1 MMQEVDEEEE
11 EQQDIDM
18 AADSDPESEV
28 FEITDFTTAS
38 DWERFV
44 SRVEEVLNEWKLI
57 GNSSGNL
64 TPEKGEY
71 TSGTWEEKSQDI
83 HFADFKFY
91 ITHYFLKQECE
102 KDNGKDK
109 LEEDTFPL
117 AMQDLLCMNNDFPP
131 RAHCLVRWY
140 GIREFV
146 VINPGTN
153 CEAIISESKCNLLL
167 SSISI
172 SLTNSGC
179 QVPMFVQIQQKW
191 RRVYA
196 GECQGPG
203 VRTDFEM
210 VHLRRVPSQYNH
222 LSGLLDIFKSKI
234 GCTLSPLPPINIA
247 IRFTYILQDWQQYSW
262 PQQPPDFDT
271 LLGGEVGGVEF
282 GKLPFGACEEPISE
296 LHLATTWPHLTE
308 GIVVDNDV
316 YSDLDPLQAPHWS
329 VRVRTAENPQC
340 LLGDVLTEFFRLCC
354 RKESTEEIL
363 GRGLAEEVKEN
374 SDISSALSKLTE
386 PAATVPISKLSVSNM
401 VHSARKHI
409 RRHRRIDESPLNTDY
424 LFPDAA
430 VEKSSENRKSKTAQS
445 NNCGKAEQNKNSHDN
460 LFLQLKSAPSD
471 SLTYRLALCACL
483 VNYNHGGLRAVAHLW
498 QEFVL
503 ELRYRWEN
511 NYLIYGLAGGPPDLR
526 CCLLHQKLQMLN
538 CCIERKRARD
548 EARKVLEGSK
558 ERERKVSGG
567 CQNGRPVPESAGSPI
582 TASTSTREVS
592 PGKSWDSWSDS
603 EDEFFECLSDQGEI
617 ETTHPEVEKHGS
629 KSKAEGRLHPYN
641 NMTLLN
647 STEPLYVPV
656 TQEPAPMTEDLLEEQ
671 SEVLAKLGTSAEGTH
686 LRARMQSACLLSDME
701 SFKAANPGCV
711 LEDFVRW
718 YSPRDYV
725 EEEVIDKK
733 GNTVVKGELSAR
745 MKIPGNMW
753 VETWETA
760 RVTPARRQRRLFDDT
775 KEAEKV
781 LHYLAV
787 QKPADLT
794 CHLLPCILHAA
805 ILKLNEEESAED
817 IPSVKKNIQQS
828 TCQASKLLHPLNH
841 DYKKLEDFINQLMAM
856 ETVITRARSL
866 KAKFAICEGAKGED
880 TEELEKFV
888 SSLLEEPEVVV
899 IGAGQGPAGSIIHRL
914 FVNAQRLADFTSDE
928 AAHLAPLDE
937 DFGLDR
943 KPTGGSNKM
952 SDFPSPAGREILLR
966 TCVPRPAPYSK
977 ALPQRL
983 FCVLMNEEF
992 RLAGA
997 FSSDTSFF

>member
-1 MMQEVDEEEE
+1 
-11 EQQDIDM
+11 M
-18 AADSDPESEV
+18 AADNDPETEV

-38 DWERFV
+38 EWERFV
-44 SRVEEVLNEWKLI
+44 SRVEEVLNDWKLI
-57 GNSSGNL
+57 GNSAGRS
-64 TPEKGEY
+64 PPDKGGY
-71 TSGTWEEKSQDI
+71 TTGTWLEKSQDI
-83 HFADFKFY
+83 NFADFKFY
-91 ITHYFLKQECE
+91 ISHFTLKQESENDNE
-102 KDNGKDK
+102 KNT
-109 LEEDTFPL
+109 LEEDAFPS

-140 GIREFV
+140 GIQEFV
-146 VINPGTN
+146 VIAPGTN

-172 SLTNSGC
+172 ALANSGC

-191 RRVYA
+191 RRMYA
-196 GECQGPG
+196 GECQGLG

-210 VHLRRVPSQYNH
+210 VHLRKVPSQYNH

-234 GCTLSPLPPINIA
+234 GCNLSPPPPINIA
-247 IRFTYILQDWQQYSW
+247 IRFTYILQDWQQHSW

-340 LLGDVLTEFFRLCC
+340 LLGDFLSEFFKLCC
-354 RKESTEEIL
+354 KKESTEEFL
-363 GRGLAEEVKEN
+363 GRGLVEEEGQEN
-374 SDISSALSKLTE
+374 TDISSALSRLTE
-386 PAATVPISKLSVSNM
+386 PTATVPISKLSVSNM

-409 RRHRRIDESPLNTDY
+409 RRHRRVAESPLNNDVLNSVLLC

-430 VEKSSENRKSKTAQS
+430 VEKSSDNSKNKPAQS
-445 NNCGKAEQNKNSHDN
+445 NACGKTEQDKNSDYN
-460 LFLQLKSAPSD
+460 IYLQLKSAPID
-471 SLTYRLALCACL
+471 SLTYRLALCVCL
-483 VNYNHGGLRAVAHLW
+483 INYNHGGLRAVAHLW

-511 NYLIYGLAGGPPDLR
+511 NHLIYGLAAGPPDLR

-548 EARKVLEGSK
+548 EARRAQEGSK
-558 ERERKVSGG
+558 ERERRSS
-567 CQNGRPVPESAGSPI
+567 QNGRPTSDSTAPSASMK
-582 TASTSTREVS
+582 EVS
-592 PGKSWDSWSDS
+592 SGKSWDSWSDS
-603 EDEFFECLSDQGEI
+603 EDEFFECVSDQGET
-617 ETTHPEVEKHGS
+617 EFSHTEGEKDGS
-629 KSKAEGRLHPYN
+629 KNKAEGRLHPYN
-641 NMTLLN
+641 NTTLLK
-647 STEPLYVPV
+647 STEPLYVPI

-671 SEVLAKLGTSAEGTH
+671 SEVLAKLGTSAEGSH

-725 EEEVIDKK
+725 EEQVEDDS
-733 GNTVVKGELSAR
+733 GNKVLKGELSAR

-753 VETWETA
+753 VEAWETA

-787 QKPADLT
+787 LKPADVT
-794 CHLLPCILHAA
+794 RHLLPCILHSA
-805 ILKLNEEESAED
+805 ILKLKEEESVED
-817 IPSVKKNIQQS
+817 IPSVRKNIRQS
-828 TCQASKLLHPLNH
+828 TSQASKLLHPPNY
-841 DYKKLEDFINQLMAM
+841 DYKKIEDFINQLIAM

-866 KAKFAICEGAKGED
+866 KAKFSICEGEKGED

-888 SSLLEEPEVVV
+888 SSLLEEPEVEV
-899 IGAGQGPAGSIIHRL
+899 IGAGQGPAGSIIHKM
-914 FVNAQRLADFTSDE
+914 FINAQRLADFTSDE
-928 AAHLAPLDE
+928 AALLSALEE
-937 DFGLDR
+937 DLSSDR
-943 KPTGGSNKM
+943 KPTGGSNKVP
-952 SDFPSPAGREILLR
+952 DFPPPAGREILLR
-966 TCVPRPAPYSK
+966 TCVPRPTPYSK

-983 FCVLMNEEF
+983 FCVLMKEEF

>member
-1 MMQEVDEEEE
+1 
-11 EQQDIDM
+11 M

-38 DWERFV
+38 EWERFV
-44 SRVEEVLNEWKLI
+44 SRVEEVLNDWKLI
-57 GNSSGNL
+57 GKSPGKLSL
-64 TPEKGEY
+64 EKGEY
-71 TSGTWEEKSQDI
+71 TTGTWGEKSQDI
-83 HFADFKFY
+83 NFADFKFF

-102 KDNGKDK
+102 KDDEKDK
-109 LEEDTFPL
+109 LEEDAFPL

-146 VINPGTN
+146 VISPGAN

-167 SSISI
+167 SSC
-172 SLTNSGC
+172 LHCSGQH

-191 RRVYA
+191 RRMYA

-203 VRTDFEM
+203 LRTDFEI
-210 VHLRRVPSQYNH
+210 VHLRKVPSQYNH

-308 GIVVDNDV
+308 GIVVDNEV

-340 LLGDVLTEFFRLCC
+340 LLGDLLMEFFKLCSK
-354 RKESTEEIL
+354 KESTEEIL
-363 GRGLAEEVKEN
+363 GRRLAEDESKEN

-401 VHSARKHI
+401 MHSARKHI
-409 RRHRRIDESPLNTDY
+409 RRHRRIDESPLNTDV
-424 LFPDAA
+424 LNS
-430 VEKSSENRKSKTAQS
+430 VLLVRVSSKNRT
-445 NNCGKAEQNKNSHDN
+445 N
-460 LFLQLKSAPSD
+460 LFLQLKSAPID
-471 SLTYRLALCACL
+471 SLTYRLALCVCL

-511 NYLIYGLAGGPPDLR
+511 NYLIYGLASGPPDLR
-526 CCLLHQKLQMLN
+526 CCLLHQKLAYVPAQMLN

-548 EARKVLEGSK
+548 EARKVLEGS
-558 ERERKVSGG
+558 RETEHKTSGSG
-567 CQNGRPVPESAGSPI
+567 QNSCPSPESATGTA
-582 TASTSTREVS
+582 TASTSAREVS

-603 EDEFFECLSDQGEI
+603 EDEFFECLSDQGE
-617 ETTHPEVEKHGS
+617 VEAPHTEGEKNG
-629 KSKAEGRLHPYN
+629 SKAEGRLHPYN

-718 YSPRDYV
+718 YSPRDYI
-725 EEEVIDKK
+725 EEEVVDEK
-733 GNTVVKGELSAR
+733 GNKVVKGELSAR

-753 VETWETA
+753 VEAWETA

-781 LHYLAV
+781 LHYLAM

-794 CHLLPCILHAA
+794 RHLLPCILHAA
-805 ILKLNEEESAED
+805 ILKLKEEGKSPLFCQRFVMISLQHMSCQHFTDSTSA
-817 IPSVKKNIQQS
+817 SW
-828 TCQASKLLHPLNH
+828 NH
-841 DYKKLEDFINQLMAM
+841 LCIFGFS
-856 ETVITRARSL
+856 R
-866 KAKFAICEGAKGED
+866 
-880 TEELEKFV
+880 FV

-914 FVNAQRLADFTSDE
+914 FVNAQR
-928 AAHLAPLDE
+928 AALLSPLDE
-937 DFGLDR
+937 DLGHDR
-943 KPTGGSNKM
+943 KQTGGSNKVP
-952 SDFPSPAGREILLR
+952 DFPFPAGREILLR

-983 FCVLMNEEF
+983 FCVLMREEF

>member
-1 MMQEVDEEEE
+1 
-11 EQQDIDM
+11 
-18 AADSDPESEV
+18 
-28 FEITDFTTAS
+28 
-38 DWERFV
+38 
-44 SRVEEVLNEWKLI
+44 
-57 GNSSGNL
+57 
-64 TPEKGEY
+64 
-71 TSGTWEEKSQDI
+71 
-83 HFADFKFY
+83 
-91 ITHYFLKQECE
+91 
-102 KDNGKDK
+102 
-109 LEEDTFPL
+109 
-117 AMQDLLCMNNDFPP
+117 
-131 RAHCLVRWY
+131 
-140 GIREFV
+140 
-146 VINPGTN
+146 
-153 CEAIISESKCNLLL
+153 
-167 SSISI
+167 
-172 SLTNSGC
+172 
-179 QVPMFVQIQQKW
+179 MFVQIQQKW
-191 RRVYA
+191 RRMYA

-210 VHLRRVPSQYNH
+210 VHLRKVPSQYNH

-234 GCTLSPLPPINIA
+234 GCGLSLLPPVNIA

-296 LHLATTWPHLTE
+296 LHLATTWPQLTE

-340 LLGDVLTEFFRLCC
+340 LLGDTLTELFKLCF
-354 RKESTEEIL
+354 RKESTEDIL
-363 GRGLAEEVKEN
+363 GRGGAEEESKEN

-409 RRHRRIDESPLNTDY
+409 RRHRHLDESPLNTNVLNSVLLY

-430 VEKSSENRKSKTAQS
+430 VEKSSEHSKTKAAQS
-445 NNCGKAEQNKNSHDN
+445 NASGKAEQDKNSDDN
-460 LFLQLKSAPSD
+460 LFFQLKSAPID
-471 SLTYRLALCACL
+471 SLTYRLALCVCL

-511 NYLIYGLAGGPPDLR
+511 NYLICGLSGGPPDLR
-526 CCLLHQKLQMLN
+526 CCLFHQKLQMLN

-548 EARKVLEGSK
+548 EARKVLEGSR
-558 ERERKVSGG
+558 ERERRVSSS
-567 CQNGRPVPESAGSPI
+567 CQNVRPVPESLTAT

-592 PGKSWDSWSDS
+592 PGKSWESWSDS
-603 EDEFFECLSDQGEI
+603 EEEFFECLSDQAEI
-617 ETTHPEVEKHGS
+617 ETPHTEGEKEGC
-629 KSKAEGRLHPYN
+629 KIKAEGRLHPCN

-647 STEPLYVPV
+647 SPEPLYIPV

-718 YSPRDYV
+718 YSPRDYIK
-725 EEEVIDKK
+725 EEEVDER
-733 GNTVVKGELSAR
+733 GNRVMKGELSAR

-753 VETWETA
+753 VEAWETA
-760 RVTPARRQRRLFDDT
+760 RAIPARRQRRLFDDT

-781 LHYLAV
+781 LHYLAM
-787 QKPADLT
+787 QKPADLAR
-794 CHLLPCILHAA
+794 HLLPCILHAA
-805 ILKLNEEESAED
+805 ILKLKEEESVEG
-817 IPSVKKNIQQS
+817 IPSVKKNIHQA
-828 TCQASKLLHPLNH
+828 TCQATKLLQPPIH
-841 DYKKLEDFINQLMAM
+841 DYKKIEDFINQLMTM
-856 ETVITRARSL
+856 ETAITRARSL
-866 KAKFAICEGAKGED
+866 KAKFSICEGEKGED

-899 IGAGQGPAGSIIHRL
+899 IGAGQGPTGSIIHKL
-914 FVNAQRLADFTSDE
+914 FVSAQR
-928 AAHLAPLDE
+928 AALLAPVEEEL
-937 DFGLDR
+937 GHDR
-943 KPTGGSNKM
+943 KPPGGINKVP
-952 SDFPSPAGREILLR
+952 DFPLPAGREILLR

-977 ALPQRL
+977 SLPQRL
-983 FCVLMNEEF
+983 FCVTMREEF

>member
-1 MMQEVDEEEE
+1 
-11 EQQDIDM
+11 M

-38 DWERFV
+38 EWERFV

-57 GNSSGNL
+57 GLSAGSVN
-64 TPEKGEY
+64 PEKGEY
-71 TSGTWEEKSQDI
+71 TSGTWGEKCLDI
-83 HFADFKFY
+83 NFADFKFY

-109 LEEDTFPL
+109 LEEDSFPL

-146 VINPGTN
+146 VITPGTN
-153 CEAIISESKCNLLL
+153 CEAIISESKCNLLH
-167 SSISI
+167 SSVSI
-172 SLTNSGC
+172 ALANSGC

-210 VHLRRVPSQYNH
+210 VHLRKVPSQYNH
-222 LSGLLDIFKSKI
+222 LSGLLDIFKAKI
-234 GCTLSPLPPINIA
+234 GCNLSPLPPINIA
-247 IRFTYILQDWQQYSW
+247 IRFTYILQDWQQHAW

-282 GKLPFGACEEPISE
+282 GKLPFGACEEPIRE
-296 LHLATTWPHLTE
+296 LHLATTWPHLAE

-329 VRVRTAENPQC
+329 VRVRTADNPQC
-340 LLGDVLTEFFRLCC
+340 LLGDFLTEFFKLCG
-354 RKESTEEIL
+354 RKESTEEVL
-363 GRGLAEEVKEN
+363 GRGMPEEEGKEN

-386 PAATVPISKLSVSNM
+386 PAAAVPISKLSVSNI

-409 RRHRRIDESPLNTDY
+409 RRHRHTDESPLKTDVLNSVLLY

-430 VEKSSENRKSKTAQS
+430 VEKSSESSRNRTAPTNTS
-445 NNCGKAEQNKNSHDN
+445 GIAEQEKTPDYN
-460 LFLQLKSAPSD
+460 LYQQLKSAPSD
-471 SLTYRLALCACL
+471 SLTYRLALCVCL
-483 VNYNHGGLRAVAHLW
+483 VNYTHGGLRAVAHLW

-511 NYLIYGLAGGPPDLR
+511 NYLVYGLASGPPDLR

-548 EARKVLEGSK
+548 EARKVLEGNRG
-558 ERERKVSGG
+558 RERKVSGG
-567 CQNGRPVPESAGSPI
+567 GPSDRPTAEAAAG
-582 TASTSTREVS
+582 STREVS

-603 EDEFFECLSDQGEI
+603 EDEFFECLSDQGEG
-617 ETTHPEVEKHGS
+617 EAPHAEGDKEGS
-629 KSKAEGRLHPYN
+629 KVKAEGRLHPQG

-647 STEPLYVPV
+647 STEPLYIPV

-701 SFKAANPGCV
+701 SFKAANPGCA
-711 LEDFVRW
+711 LDDFVRW

-725 EEEVIDKK
+725 EEEVEDEK
-733 GNTVVKGELSAR
+733 GNMVLKGMMSSR
-745 MKIPGNMW
+745 MMIPGNMW
-753 VETWETA
+753 VEAWESA

-787 QKPADLT
+787 QKPADVT
-794 CHLLPCILHAA
+794 QNLLPCILHAA
-805 ILKLNEEESAED
+805 ILKLKEEESVED
-817 IPSVKKNIQQS
+817 IPSVKKSIQQAIS
-828 TCQASKLLHPLNH
+828 QASKLLHTLSH
-841 DYKKLEDFINQLMAM
+841 DYKKLEDFINQLMAL
-856 ETVITRARSL
+856 ETAITQARSL
-866 KAKFAICEGAKGED
+866 KAKFATCEGGTAED

-888 SSLLEEPEVVV
+888 SSLLEDPEVVV
-899 IGAGQGPAGSIIHRL
+899 LGAGQGPAGSIIHRL
-914 FVNAQRLADFTSDE
+914 FINSQRLADFTSDE
-928 AAHLAPLDE
+928 AALLSPMEDE
-937 DFGLDR
+937 FGLEK
-943 KPTGGSNKM
+943 KPGGGSNKVP
-952 SDFPSPAGREILLR
+952 DFPPPAGREILLR

-983 FCVLMNEEF
+983 FCVLMKEEF

-997 FSSDTSFF
+997 FSSDTTFF